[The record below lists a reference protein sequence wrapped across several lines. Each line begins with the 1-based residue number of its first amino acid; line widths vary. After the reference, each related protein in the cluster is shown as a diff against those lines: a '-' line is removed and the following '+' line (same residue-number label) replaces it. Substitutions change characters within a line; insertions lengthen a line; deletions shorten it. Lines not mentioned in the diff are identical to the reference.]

1 MRSLVVRRFT
11 TTRTGDFCVRD
22 RVDERRLASM
32 QSWPSPAALSEVA
45 ARASSDYTSTRRR
58 DCYFLVRDALSAQ
71 FWPFWRVAI

>member
-32 QSWPSPAALSEVA
+32 QSWPIPAALLYALKVTG
-45 ARASSDYTSTRRR
+45 SDIR
-58 DCYFLVRDALSAQ
+58 
-71 FWPFWRVAI
+71 P